1 VGNSQSIASR
11 IGQQS
16 VGRMDYSAIDE
27 KFMRVA
33 IELARRALAI
43 PGAGEVGCV
52 IVKNGEVVADG
63 FNESELTI
71 DPTAHAEIV
80 AIRKAAR
87 KWNDINLCRATL
99 YCTLQPCGMCS
110 MACIWANIG
119 RIVYGASRKDV
130 NSIYFELRH
139 FNTADLICDAF
150 RNDLEVI
157 SGVLADQ
164 CSKLYVKPHE
174 AVPPNKLEGDTVH

>member
-1 VGNSQSIASR
+1 MTDSE
-11 IGQQS
+11 
-16 VGRMDYSAIDE
+16 IDE
-27 KFMRVA
+27 KFMRIALDQA
-33 IELARRALAI
+33 IRSLAI
-43 PGAGEVGCV
+43 RGAGEVGCV
-52 IVKNGEVVADG
+52 IVKDGEVAACG
-63 FNESELTI
+63 FNEGERSI

-80 AIRKAAR
+80 AIRNLAK
-87 KWNDINLCRATL
+87 KWQDTDLRRATL

-119 RIVYGASRKDV
+119 RTVYGASRKDV

>member
-1 VGNSQSIASR
+1 
-11 IGQQS
+11 
-16 VGRMDYSAIDE
+16 MDYSAIDE
-27 KFMRVA
+27 KFMRLA

-157 SGVLADQ
+157 GGVLAGE
-164 CSKLYVKPHE
+164 CSKLYIKPNE
-174 AVPPNKLEGDTVH
+174 SVPPDKLQGDVAH

>member
-1 VGNSQSIASR
+1 MPDWFKAPHLLGMWGNSQSIASR

-80 AIRKAAR
+80 AIRKPQR
-87 KWNDINLCRATL
+87 
-99 YCTLQPCGMCS
+99 Q
-110 MACIWANIG
+110 
-119 RIVYGASRKDV
+119 
-130 NSIYFELRH
+130 
-139 FNTADLICDAF
+139 
-150 RNDLEVI
+150 RNDT
-157 SGVLADQ
+157 
-164 CSKLYVKPHE
+164 KL
-174 AVPPNKLEGDTVH
+174 